1 MNGDLKYQLQ
11 RAYSGWA
18 LASFCYD
25 NNLQLEYII
34 PKDNEVKLDDSFL
47 ETLRGNYIKI
57 RSPYIAMEKSG
68 TYFIG
73 FTFDDDKLL
82 VLGPAAIG
90 MLSFEQNI
98 DFRISYGI
106 KNKDYKVPVLSI
118 TAALNLVTI
127 LYDTATGV
135 KLTDGDIFRANNL
148 VKAMKDEDII
158 KYEYSRELDEKH
170 RLSYAYEQKWLSD
183 IENGIF
189 DKRSRE
195 LSPENIDIMSQV
207 GLLAE
212 DNFKQTEYMVVAAIT
227 LVSRAAIRAGVSTF
241 EAYSVSDLYFQKV
254 SKAKDIMELLH
265 IYMQLAEDYSGRVK
279 IAKENRAADYIE
291 RVLDYVARH
300 RTHKISVTD
309 IAKEV
314 GLSTGYLSRK
324 FTEEMGITLQ
334 EYILKQRLMAGANM
348 LEFSDLTVGEISEY
362 LSFSSQSYFGDRF
375 KEEYGIT
382 PQQYRRVHK
391 IIDFQ

>member
-25 NNLQLEYII
+25 NNLQLEYKI

-73 FTFDDDKLL
+73 FTFDDKLL